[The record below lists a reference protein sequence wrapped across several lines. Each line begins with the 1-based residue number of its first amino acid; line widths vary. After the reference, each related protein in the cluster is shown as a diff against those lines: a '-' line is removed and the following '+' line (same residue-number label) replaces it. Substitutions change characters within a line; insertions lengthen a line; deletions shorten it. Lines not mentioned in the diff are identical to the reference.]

1 MTSIRSSRR
10 PTWLLWSRQR
20 CDHRTARKPG
30 TPVSG
35 MPILDVDKAQNVVVM
50 KRGRGTGYAGIQN
63 ELYFE
68 DNTQMLFGD
77 AKASL
82 QAVIAAVKELIN

>member
-1 MTSIRSSRR
+1 
-10 PTWLLWSRQR
+10 
-20 CDHRTARKPG
+20 
-30 TPVSG
+30 
-35 MPILDVDKAQNVVVM
+35 
-50 KRGRGTGYAGIQN
+50 AGIQN

>member
-1 MTSIRSSRR
+1 
-10 PTWLLWSRQR
+10 
-20 CDHRTARKPG
+20 
-30 TPVSG
+30 
-35 MPILDVDKAQNVVVM
+35 M

-77 AKASL
+77 AR
-82 QAVIAAVKELIN
+82 QACRPLSRQVKELIN